1 MNDEVL
7 IDSTFLIEMIVEKL
21 KVLRESLTKYEVED
35 KIKDITIC
43 INLGEMILD
52 DTNYFKE
59 VDELWEKCAE
69 QYGPEWPL
77 VNQKK
82 FAEWSTKHAIAEREY
97 KKSIKEF
104 YMFLANYSYDW
115 WL

>member
-52 DTNYFKE
+52 KNF
-59 VDELWEKCAE
+59 
-69 QYGPEWPL
+69 
-77 VNQKK
+77 
-82 FAEWSTKHAIAEREY
+82 
-97 KKSIKEF
+97 
-104 YMFLANYSYDW
+104 
-115 WL
+115 